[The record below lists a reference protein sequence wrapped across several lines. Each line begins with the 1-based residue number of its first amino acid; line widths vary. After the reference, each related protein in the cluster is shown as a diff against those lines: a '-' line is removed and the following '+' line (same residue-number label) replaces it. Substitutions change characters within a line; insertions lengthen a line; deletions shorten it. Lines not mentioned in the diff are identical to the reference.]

1 MNQNRDMLIG
11 YARVSTL
18 DQNLDLQRDALKKA
32 GCSKIFEEKKS
43 GRAGTKRPAF
53 EAAVEYLRPEDVLVV
68 WKLDRLGRSLVEMM
82 RTIDTLWK
90 DGIKFQSLT
99 EHFDS
104 ETAHGR
110 FALQMHGAM
119 AEYFLDLNRE
129 RTMEG
134 LKAALARGRK
144 GGRPRKLSEGQMAMG
159 RALLAEGTISIA
171 DIARQLGIGRT
182 TFYEYFPE
190 GRATRR
196 AGRSQKAAHA
206 AAETAPVELPADD
219 QQQDQEEDR

>member
-1 MNQNRDMLIG
+1 MCYYRDMQVG

-18 DQNLDLQRDALKKA
+18 DQNLDLQRDALGKA
-32 GCSKIFEEKKS
+32 GCKRIFEEKKS
-43 GRAGTKRPAF
+43 GRAGTKRPEF
-53 EAAVEYLRPEDVLVV
+53 EAALAYLRPEDVLVV

-82 RTIDTLWK
+82 RTIDGLRR
-90 DGIKFQSLT
+90 DGVRFQSLT

-144 GGRPRKLSEGQMAMG
+144 GGRPRETLERARSGGRPRDAERPDDPRRRDRQAASAMT
-159 RALLAEGTISIA
+159 RK
-171 DIARQLGIGRT
+171 
-182 TFYEYFPE
+182 TFYQLLP
-190 GRATRR
+190 GC
-196 AGRSQKAAHA
+196 AAH
-206 AAETAPVELPADD
+206 VEA
-219 QQQDQEEDR
+219 RS

>member
-1 MNQNRDMLIG
+1 MLIG

-18 DQNLDLQRDALKKA
+18 DQNLDLQRDALTRA
-32 GCSKIFEEKKS
+32 GCTKIFEEKKS
-43 GRAGTKRPAF
+43 GRAGTKRPEF
-53 EAAVEYLRPEDVLVV
+53 DAVLALLRPDDVLVV

-82 RTIDTLWK
+82 RTIDMLRRQ
-90 DGIKFQSLT
+90 GIKFQSLT

-144 GGRPRKLSEGQMAMG
+144 GGRRKKLSDADVEAGTAML
-159 RALLAEGTISIA
+159 RAGTISVAEIA
-171 DIARQLGIGRT
+171 KRLGVART
-182 TFYEYFPE
+182 TFYAYFP
-190 GRATRR
+190 GA
-196 AGRSQKAAHA
+196 RS
-206 AAETAPVELPADD
+206 
-219 QQQDQEEDR
+219 RSI

>member
-1 MNQNRDMLIG
+1 MLIG

-18 DQNLDLQRDALKKA
+18 DQNLDLQRDALTKA
-32 GCSKIFEEKKS
+32 GCTKIFEEKKS
-43 GRAGTKRPAF
+43 GRTGTKRPEF
-53 EAAVEYLRPEDVLVV
+53 DAALSYLRPDDVLVV

-82 RTIDTLWK
+82 RTIDNLRR

-110 FALQMHGAM
+110 FALQIHAAV

-134 LKAALARGRK
+134 LKAALARGRN
-144 GGRPRKLSEGQMAMG
+144 GGRPKKLSE
-159 RALLAEGTISIA
+159 A
-171 DIARQLGIGRT
+171 DIQVGSDLLKAGNLSVAEIAKRLGVART
-182 TFYEYFPE
+182 TFYSQFPAA
-190 GRATRR
+190 RS
-196 AGRSQKAAHA
+196 RSQ
-206 AAETAPVELPADD
+206 
-219 QQQDQEEDR
+219 

>member
-1 MNQNRDMLIG
+1 MLIG

-18 DQNLDLQRDALKKA
+18 DQNLDLQRDALLKA
-32 GCSKIFEEKKS
+32 GCEKIFEEKKS
-43 GRAGTKRPAF
+43 GRAGTKRPEF
-53 EAAVEYLRPEDVLVV
+53 EAALSYLRPEDVLIV

-82 RTIDTLWK
+82 RTIDTLRK
-90 DGIKFQSLT
+90 DSVRFQSLT

-134 LKAALARGRK
+134 LRAALARGRK
-144 GGRPRKLSEGQMAMG
+144 GGRRRKLTEADLEAARAMLN
-159 RALLAEGTISIA
+159 AGTIPVA
-171 DIARQLGIGRT
+171 EVAKRLGVSRP
-182 TFYEYFPE
+182 TFYTYFP
-190 GRATRR
+190 A
-196 AGRSQKAAHA
+196 ARSVSKA
-206 AAETAPVELPADD
+206 EKV
-219 QQQDQEEDR
+219 

>member
-1 MNQNRDMLIG
+1 MQIG

-18 DQNLDLQRDALKKA
+18 DQNLDLQRDALTRA
-32 GCSKIFEEKKS
+32 GCGKIFEEKVS
-43 GRAGTKRPAF
+43 GRAGTRRPAF
-53 EAAVEYLRPEDVLVV
+53 EAALAYLRPDDILVV

-82 RTIDTLWK
+82 RTIDTLRR

-110 FALQMHGAM
+110 FALQVHGAM

-134 LKAALARGRK
+134 LKAAVARGRV
-144 GGRPRKLSEGQMAMG
+144 GGRRRKLSE
-159 RALLAEGTISIA
+159 A
-171 DIARQLGIGRT
+171 DIAAGHALLKAGTIPVAEIAKRLGVSRQG
-182 TFYEYFPE
+182 FYRYFPNA
-190 GRATRR
+190 RA
-196 AGRSQKAAHA
+196 ASQ
-206 AAETAPVELPADD
+206 EP
-219 QQQDQEEDR
+219 R